1 MFNQKKKEI
10 ESLKRDLDFWM
21 KNCNDLQEK
30 INKLKDENQILKI
43 TNNKLNDQIIDMKK
57 ISQENEIMR
66 KYYKIDEELSP
77 DIQVKVLSD
86 LRLHDMEFKIIQ
98 EKLND
103 CKQQLF
109 NTSVLS
115 LPYQYPRWY

>member
-1 MFNQKKKEI
+1 
-10 ESLKRDLDFWM
+10 M
-21 KNCNDLQEK
+21 KSCNDLQEI
-30 INKLKDENQILKI
+30 INKLKEENQILKI
-43 TNNKLNDQIIDMKK
+43 TNNELNDQIINMKK

-66 KYYKIDEELSP
+66 KYYKVDEELSS
-77 DIQVKVLSD
+77 DVQAKVLSN

-109 NTSVLS
+109 NIPLLS
-115 LPYQYPRWY
+115 LPYQYPEV

>member
-10 ESLKRDLDFWM
+10 ESLKRRLDFWM
-21 KNCNDLQEK
+21 KSCDDLQEI
-30 INKLKDENQILKI
+30 INKLKEENQILKTI
-43 TNNKLNDQIIDMKK
+43 NNKLNDQIIDMKK

-66 KYYKIDEELSP
+66 KYYKVDEELSS
-77 DIQVKVLSD
+77 DVQAKVLSD

-109 NTSVLS
+109 NIPVLS
-115 LPYQYPRWY
+115 LPYPYPRWC

>member
-1 MFNQKKKEI
+1 MFNQKKREI
-10 ESLKRDLDFWM
+10 ESLKRRLDFWM
-21 KNCNDLQEK
+21 KSCDDLQEI
-30 INKLKDENQILKI
+30 INKLKEENQILKT
-43 TNNKLNDQIIDMKK
+43 TNDKLNDQITDMEK

-66 KYYKIDEELSP
+66 KYYKVDEELSP
-77 DIQVKVLSD
+77 DVQAKVLSD

-98 EKLND
+98 EKIND

-109 NTSVLS
+109 NTSLLS